1 MIGIIIFVDKEID
14 VYRYGVNY
22 HTAPSVKRDS
32 KTHLPA
38 SKVHTL
44 PKTQIPSRAKERFP
58 AELSIAKGGK
68 LKCRALVDFFLEFFL
83 GNFKD

>member
-1 MIGIIIFVDKEID
+1 MIGITIFVDKEID

-32 KTHLPA
+32 KTYLPA

-44 PKTQIPSRAKERFP
+44 PKSHIPSRAKERFP
-58 AELSIAKGGK
+58 AQLSITRGVGS
-68 LKCRALVDFFLEFFL
+68 
-83 GNFKD
+83 